1 MGFDEETAGLRSTG
15 AAAPEPAHEPAAMRL
30 NQLDDGTGGRG
41 IVGGGAPDLRTAPEK
56 KRAAA
61 NTIET
66 ELEPDT
72 GKAAKWADEA
82 TTTAISTF
90 GGWSVAAGLKT
101 VDTTW
106 NNQVKALLAR
116 LAHEKGALRG
126 TVTTLTGQDVGV
138 RTQIA
143 SVPPVS
149 SISGY

>member
-1 MGFDEETAGLRSTG
+1 
-15 AAAPEPAHEPAAMRL
+15 MRL
-30 NQLDDGTGGRG
+30 NQLDDGTGGHG
-41 IVGGGAPDLRTAPEK
+41 GAGGAPDLRTAPEK

-82 TTTAISTF
+82 TTTAVATF
-90 GGWSVAAGLKT
+90 GGWAVAAGLKT

-106 NNQVKALLAR
+106 NNQVKTLLGR

-126 TVTTLTGQDVGV
+126 TVVTLTGQDLAVRTEIAGV
-138 RTQIA
+138 R
-143 SVPPVS
+143 PVS
-149 SISGY
+149 SIAGY

>member
-1 MGFDEETAGLRSTG
+1 
-15 AAAPEPAHEPAAMRL
+15 MRL

-41 IVGGGAPDLRTAPEK
+41 GAGGAPDLTTSPEK

-66 ELEPDT
+66 ELEPNT

-82 TTTAISTF
+82 TATAISTF

-106 NNQVKALLAR
+106 NNQVKALLGR

-126 TVTTLTGQDVGV
+126 TITTLNGQDVGV

-143 SVPPVS
+143 GVRPVS

>member
-1 MGFDEETAGLRSTG
+1 
-15 AAAPEPAHEPAAMRL
+15 MRL

>member
-1 MGFDEETAGLRSTG
+1 MGFDEETAGLGSTG
-15 AAAPEPAHEPAAMRL
+15 AAAPAPAHEPTSMRL
-30 NQLDDGTGGRG
+30 NKVDDGTGGQG
-41 IVGGGAPDLRTAPEK
+41 VVGGGAPDLRTAPEK

-66 ELEPDT
+66 ELEPNT
-72 GKAAKWADEA
+72 AKAAKWADEA
-82 TTTAISTF
+82 TTTAVSTF
-90 GGWSVAAGLKT
+90 GGWAVAAGLKT

-126 TVTTLTGQDVGV
+126 TVVTLTGQDVGV
-138 RTQIA
+138 RTQLA

>member
-1 MGFDEETAGLRSTG
+1 
-15 AAAPEPAHEPAAMRL
+15 MRL

-41 IVGGGAPDLRTAPEK
+41 GIGGGAPDLQTSPEK

-66 ELEPDT
+66 ELEPNT

-82 TTTAISTF
+82 TTAAISAF

-106 NNQVKALLAR
+106 NNQVKALLGR

-126 TVTTLTGQDVGV
+126 TITTLSGQDVGV